1 MALALVDKYKELTD
15 AAATAGVSNL
25 QVREQDGVVYV
36 DGEATGAVKQQLWD
50 LYGKIDPDYS
60 SGDMVLNINSVA
72 GVAEGTKLKVT
83 TNRSNLNIRK
93 GPGTEHEIVGKAA
106 RHELVTLVTKEN
118 DQWWII
124 KTDDGEEGYSYTQYL
139 TPVESN

>member
-1 MALALVDKYKELTD
+1 MALQETKYKELVD
-15 AAATAGVSNL
+15 AAAAAGVANL
-25 QVREQDGVVYV
+25 AVREQDGVLYV
-36 DGEATGAVKQQLWD
+36 DGDATGAVKQQLWD
-50 LYGKIDPDYS
+50 LYEKLDPDYA
-60 SGDMVLNINSVA
+60 SGDLVLNINSVA

-93 GPGTEHEIVGKAA
+93 GPGTDHEIVGKAA
-106 RHELVTLVTKEN
+106 RHEVVTLVKKEN

-139 TPVESN
+139 TPVEG